1 MDAEVVVATGG
12 YVSGPAVMAGWLC
25 RRPIVLNEQNSYPG
39 STTRIASLFATRI
52 CLGLPGAKSHL
63 WRKSRAELT
72 GNPVELPDEMPD
84 VTEVRRKLGLEPDKL
99 TILVTGGSQGA
110 ASINTAVIELIEK
123 GGLPEKV
130 QLLWQTG
137 QAKFDDVRDGLG
149 QVPSNVVLRPF
160 IRPMWEAY
168 RSADIVV
175 GRCGALTLS
184 EISIFGLP
192 AVLVPYP
199 FAAADHQRLNALS
212 FAKAGA
218 AMVLSDEEVSGSSLA
233 KALNELIKDI
243 KKREKMARASREL
256 GRPSALNEI
265 IVTIEKILEEK

>member
-1 MDAEVVVATGG
+1 
-12 YVSGPAVMAGWLC
+12 
-25 RRPIVLNEQNSYPG
+25 
-39 STTRIASLFATRI
+39 TRISSLFATRI

-72 GNPVELPDEMPD
+72 GNPVEIPAEMPEVSD
-84 VTEVRRKLGLEPDKL
+84 VRRRLGLEPDML

-110 ASINTAVIELIEK
+110 ESINRAIIELIEK
-123 GGLPEKV
+123 NGLPEKV
-130 QLLWQTG
+130 QMLWQTG
-137 QAKFDDVRDGLG
+137 QSKFDDVRDALG
-149 QVPSNVVLRPF
+149 DVPKNVVLKPF

-175 GRCGALTLS
+175 ARCGALTLS

-192 AVLVPYP
+192 GILVPYP

-218 AMVLSDEEVSGSSLA
+218 SMVLSDEEISGNSLA
-233 KALNELIKDI
+233 KALQELIKDE

-265 IVTIEKILEEK
+265 VITIEKILEEK